1 MSFFT
6 RKRVVI
12 LAVIVA
18 VAIAIGA
25 VGAVSRS
32 TSNTEAC
39 TPIANPTH
47 PTPPT
52 GATAPSSLWWW
63 TMAVSPTSPSSL
75 VLATAN
81 GLYTSSDGG
90 KTWTATGPKS
100 VDFTSVVQSGTKLIA
115 GGAKTTPTTSP
126 VVRVGLYRHVAN
138 GAAVLASSSNGG
150 KTWTVIHPAGGP
162 TAAVQAMASDPANS
176 SSIYLLTNN
185 GKLYHSSNGGTSF
198 TLADASLGIPPWAI
212 ALTQGTQLLGGD
224 MDGGAHQSSDSG
236 TSWAS
241 TTYTDLACNKMVM
254 EYAVQPGST
263 TKVLMTSIGIVISTD
278 GGKHWHTALKS
289 PTMFGPV
296 AYAPSQSSTAY
307 AVAFDGSI
315 WKSTDGGQTW
325 KPVPK

>member
-1 MSFFT
+1 VIVLA
-6 RKRVVI
+6 VVI
-12 LAVIVA
+12 
-18 VAIAIGA
+18 AIAA

-32 TSNTEAC
+32 TSNTATC
-39 TPIANPTH
+39 TPIANPAH
-47 PTPPT
+47 ATPPS
-52 GATAPSSLWWW
+52 GATVPSSLWWW
-63 TMAVSPTSPSSL
+63 TMAVSPTNPNTL

-81 GLYTSSDGG
+81 GLFTSGDGG

-100 VDFTSVVQSGTKLIA
+100 VDFTSVVPSGTKLIA

-138 GAAVLASSSNGG
+138 GAAVLASSSDGG

-162 TAAVQAMASDPANS
+162 TAAVQAMASDPS
-176 SSIYLLTNN
+176 DPSSIYLLTNT

-198 TLADASLGIPPWAI
+198 TVADTSLGIPPWAI

-224 MDGGAHQSSDSG
+224 MDGGPHQSSDTG
-236 TSWAS
+236 TSWS
-241 TTYTDLACNKMVM
+241 SSSYTDLACNKMVM

-296 AYAPSQSSTAY
+296 AYAPSQSGTAY
-307 AVAFDGSI
+307 AVGFDGSV

-325 KPVPK
+325 NPVPK